1 MADTLTTIV
10 TSAAVAA
17 IVSGAAVAW
26 NGWRDRRSRIDL
38 QRIQETHEA
47 ALRNLDRQHER
58 RLQEFAD
65 QRGLRDLKAERLR
78 TNLVTL
84 IDAAMKLGD
93 RALQLRMEP
102 DRFVDPDPAFD
113 QARTRLSDLRP
124 ALLLDT
130 ESERLLRAMAEL
142 TRQYDV
148 YLIALRQWR
157 DLTDLAK
164 AAVEAGPGASAPPGQ
179 QILAALQQAQ
189 DQGES
194 LANSVQELIDS
205 ARETLEGIERPIG

>member
-1 MADTLTTIV
+1 MSI
-10 TSAAVAA
+10 
-17 IVSGAAVAW
+17 
-26 NGWRDRRSRIDL
+26 
-38 QRIQETHEA
+38 
-47 ALRNLDRQHER
+47 
-58 RLQEFAD
+58 
-65 QRGLRDLKAERLR
+65 
-78 TNLVTL
+78 L
-84 IDAAMKLGD
+84 IL
-93 RALQLRMEP
+93 P
-102 DRFVDPDPAFD
+102 FD
-113 QARTRLSDLRP
+113 EARTPLNELRP

-164 AAVEAGPGASAPPGQ
+164 AAVEAGPGASAPPGK

-194 LANSVQELIDS
+194 LANSVQELLDS